1 MRIARII
8 VSAFLLLAGLPLL
21 AEQAHPNFTGIWK
34 LDTHRST
41 LNTQP
46 PESITLY
53 IHQNDPDFHLRSTEV
68 RHGKSLAWSVH
79 GRTDGKT
86 LATKN
91 REGVR
96 VTHMY
101 WQGSELVLE
110 VKHDDRRGEK
120 DAVYRYSLSDDGRTL
135 VAREIRNDQDNRW
148 VFTKKNG

>member
-1 MRIARII
+1 MRTARII
-8 VSAFLLLAGLPLL
+8 VSVFLLLASLPLL
-21 AEQAHPNFTGIWK
+21 SEDAHPNFTGIWK
-34 LDTHRST
+34 LDPHRSSP
-41 LNTQP
+41 NTQP
-46 PESITLY
+46 PDSITLY

-91 REGVR
+91 REGLR

-110 VKHDDRRGEK
+110 VKHDDKRGEEN
-120 DAVYRYSLSDDGRTL
+120 AVYRYSLSDGGRTL
-135 VAREIRNDQDNRW
+135 TAREIRNDQDNRL
-148 VFTKKNG
+148 VFTKKSG